1 MTNGTTR
8 SISAVAHA
16 LSTLVFLVAL
26 AFFFSA
32 VLARV
37 PRGITIGVVAFLLS
51 ATAMLLATYLVLSAA
66 GVLDHAVPVGRFV
79 GDAWQSIL
87 ASIVMVG
94 VAWVSLSRIV
104 APNDLQVLFLSPV
117 LLVTATGLIVER
129 RYRLS
134 VRRPSGATRPE
145 AHMS

>member
-16 LSTLVFLVAL
+16 LSTLVFLLAL

-32 VLARV
+32 VSARV
-37 PRGITIGVVAFLLS
+37 SRGITIGVVVFLLI
-51 ATAMLLATYLVLSAA
+51 AAGALLATYLVLSAA
-66 GVLDHAVPVGRFV
+66 GALDGAVPLGRFV
-79 GDAWQSIL
+79 GDAWLSIL

-94 VAWVSLSRIV
+94 VAWVPLSRIV
-104 APNDLQVLFLSPV
+104 APNDLQTLFVSPV
-117 LLVTATGLIVER
+117 LLVTATGLMVER

-134 VRRPSGATRPE
+134 VRRPLGATRPK
-145 AHMS
+145 AHLS